1 MSNKSKKKKLDPS
14 KLPSQVRKKLQKE
27 KKGIFPILPT
37 KIDPEKIKREKL
49 EITLKCYR
57 CKRNRFSKLCMIC
70 KQPICGSCET
80 RKPKGYCVPC
90 RNKHFINLI
99 PILE

>member
-1 MSNKSKKKKLDPS
+1 MSNQIKKKKLDPS

-37 KIDPEKIKREKL
+37 KIDSEKIKSKKL
-49 EITLKCYR
+49 ELTLKCYR
-57 CKRNRFSKLCMIC
+57 CRTNKFSKLCIKC

-90 RNKHFINLI
+90 KNKYFGELTIV
-99 PILE
+99 LE